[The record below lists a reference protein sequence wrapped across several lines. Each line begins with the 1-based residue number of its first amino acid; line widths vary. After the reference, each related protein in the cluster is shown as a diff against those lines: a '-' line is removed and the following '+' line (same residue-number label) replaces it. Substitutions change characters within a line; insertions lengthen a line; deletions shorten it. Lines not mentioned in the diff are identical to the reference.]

1 MFFVLQL
8 VISIKVKQKMKKF
21 YTTIFLS
28 SMVAM
33 ATLLPSSLAHAA
45 GAHDNARFTASQT
58 AAAADNNSAI
68 TITVFV
74 YDDAYLCANGQVRG
88 SQYDCV
94 NNGGGG
100 EGTPY
105 EEPVHGINFAIAVT
119 GSGNTLSASSITTDS
134 SGHAAFS
141 LKSSVAEA
149 KTISLGTEPG
159 TGAQGSISVT
169 FTAPTTASSPKA
181 TAKSS
186 TPTPPPVI
194 NPPAALTPESIEID
208 GKAVTADHKVT
219 MQSDK
224 AMVLGGK
231 TVPNGVVN
239 LYIFSEPKKYTV
251 TADKDGHWTYAV
263 KGLEPGEH
271 HVEAEVTDPTTG
283 KTSSRAQVLAFS
295 VVKPAATAATVIP
308 KQADVA
314 SKSSRLVIAAEVVGA
329 ALLLTAI
336 AAASLWKF
344 KPATFDAILRRLG
357 MKKESL
363 PPPVLRP

>member
-1 MFFVLQL
+1 
-8 VISIKVKQKMKKF
+8 MKKF

-33 ATLLPSSLAHAA
+33 ATLLPSNFVHAA
-45 GAHDNARFTASQT
+45 GAHDIARFTASRST
-58 AAAADNNSAI
+58 AAADNNSAI

-94 NNGGGG
+94 NTGGGG

-105 EEPVHGINFAIAVT
+105 EEPSSGRNYAIALT
-119 GSGNTLSASSITTDS
+119 GSGNTLSASTITTDS
-134 SGHAAFS
+134 GGHATFS

-169 FTAPTTASSPKA
+169 FTAAAATSAPTPK
-181 TAKSS
+181 TTTKSS
-186 TPTPPPVI
+186 TPTPPPVV
-194 NPPAALTPESIEID
+194 NPPAALTPESIQID
-208 GKAVTADHKVT
+208 GKAVTADQKVT

-224 AMVLGGK
+224 SMELSGK
-231 TVPNGVVN
+231 TVLNGVVN
-239 LYIFSEPKKYTV
+239 LYVFSEPKKYTV
-251 TADKDGHWTYAV
+251 TADKDGNWTYTV

-271 HVEAEVTDPTTG
+271 HIEAEVTDPATG

-295 VVKPAATAATVIP
+295 VAKAAATTAVPTQINATKKANTLTIVG
-308 KQADVA
+308 A
-314 SKSSRLVIAAEVVGA
+314 VVGTVVLLA
-329 ALLLTAI
+329 ALTTFC
-336 AAASLWKF
+336 LWKF
-344 KPATFDAILRRLG
+344 KPAAFNTLLRRLH
-357 MKKESL
+357 MKTDSL
-363 PPPVLRP
+363 PPPSLL